1 MKRLFVSLSVLFFLI
16 LLANCGDG
24 SPVIESIDGNK
35 VTTASFETAYDTA
48 LDTLSRTQNIE
59 KKNIIK
65 FLTESEDKV
74 PQGFLALRNEFKKR
88 RFFENY
94 RQMLVIK
101 AAADKGGFSKRN
113 DIKEILKFQ
122 EMQLISNMYITE
134 QIESRIKITEQELEA
149 GCKDLRTKYK
159 QAEALTIEQCYD
171 AVRAQIKGEKSKVV
185 YQSVLDRIKEGVSI
199 KHNDKFDLEKY
210 LDQDFKF
217 PGVKTEEAGTSSA
230 PATETA
236 TPPTTPAPEGTK

>member
-1 MKRLFVSLSVLFFLI
+1 MKRLFVSLTVIFSFI
-16 LLANCGDG
+16 AYANCGDG
-24 SPVIESIDGNK
+24 TPVIESIDGNK
-35 VTTASFETAYDTA
+35 VTTASFEAAYDTA

-74 PQGFLALRNEFKKR
+74 PQSFLVLRNEFKKR

-101 AAADKGGFSKRN
+101 AAADKSGFSKRS

-149 GCKDLRTKYK
+149 GCKELRAKYK
-159 QAEALTIEQCYD
+159 QAESLTIEQCYD
-171 AVRAQIKGEKSKVV
+171 AVRAQIKGEKSKTV

-210 LDQDFKF
+210 LDQEFTF
-217 PGVKTEEAGTSSA
+217 PDSKKGEAASTPAPEAPAAA
-230 PATETA
+230 PATET
-236 TPPTTPAPEGTK
+236 K

>member
-1 MKRLFVSLSVLFFLI
+1 MKRLFVTLSVLFSLI
-16 LLANCGDG
+16 LFAACGDG

-35 VTTASFETAYDTA
+35 ITTGSFEAAYDTA

-74 PQGFLALRNEFKKR
+74 PQGFLPLRNEFKKR

-101 AAADKGGFSKRN
+101 AAADKAGFSKRN

-134 QIESRIKITEQELEA
+134 QIESRIKISEQELEA
-149 GCKDLRTKYK
+149 GCRELRTKYK
-159 QAEALTIEQCYD
+159 QAETLTIEQCYD
-171 AVRAQIKGEKSKVV
+171 AVRAQIKGEKSKAV

-210 LDQDFKF
+210 LDQDFIF
-217 PGVKTEEAGTSSA
+217 PGVKKEEAAAPAPEAAA
-230 PATETA
+230 PATQ
-236 TPPTTPAPEGTK
+236 TPPPAETK